1 MKNFAKYHLPAILYA
16 VAILVLPSI
25 AGFRTHTIRFLLTDK
40 IAHFLEYAVFALL
53 TYRSLTHLKR
63 PIGDRMVFLLSLF
76 CLAVFGMVDEVVQ
89 AFIPGRHADIWDYA
103 ADLAGG
109 LLVLVV
115 LGTIRRFRPAKS

>member
-40 IAHFLEYAVFALL
+40 LAHFLEYAVFALL
-53 TYRSLTHLKR
+53 TYRSLTHLSR
-63 PIGDRMVFLLSLF
+63 QIGDRMVFLLGLL
-76 CLAVFGMVDEVVQ
+76 CLAVFGLVDEVVQ
-89 AFIPGRHADIWDYA
+89 AFVPGRRADAWDYA

-109 LLVLVV
+109 LLVLIL
-115 LGTIRRFRPAKS
+115 LGVIRRFRPART